1 MKPKFF
7 LLSDSES
14 ECHAIYDE
22 KGNFIIGWQEGDD
35 ISRVF
40 KNFLMLLDLIL
51 RGNLFQLMEVFQ
63 RRFNNS
69 FFFSSLKA

>member
-40 KNFLMLLDLIL
+40 KNF
-51 RGNLFQLMEVFQ
+51 
-63 RRFNNS
+63 FNAVGFDFEKKS
-69 FFFSSLKA
+69 FSIDGDFPKRI